1 VIGQAPRIL
10 ALDYGRSRI
19 GVAVSDELGLTAQP
33 VATIAFKPKDAAFSE
48 IGRLVGSLG
57 IRLVIIGLPLTLKG
71 ERGQSAMEVERFAE
85 QLGRVMD
92 VPIKFWDERMTTAL
106 ARRLLHEANVKIRKD
121 KGKVD
126 RSAATLLL
134 QSYLDCHNRGP
145 QPIEVRP

>member
-1 VIGQAPRIL
+1 MDKASRIL

-71 ERGQSAMEVERFAE
+71 ERGLSAMEAERFAE
-85 QLGRVMD
+85 RLRRIIN
-92 VPIKFWDERMTTAL
+92 VPINLWDERLTTAL
-106 ARRLLHEANVKIRKD
+106 ARRLLHEADIEIRKD

-134 QSYLDCHNRGP
+134 QSYLDYQNRGF
-145 QPIEVRP
+145 QPIEDRL